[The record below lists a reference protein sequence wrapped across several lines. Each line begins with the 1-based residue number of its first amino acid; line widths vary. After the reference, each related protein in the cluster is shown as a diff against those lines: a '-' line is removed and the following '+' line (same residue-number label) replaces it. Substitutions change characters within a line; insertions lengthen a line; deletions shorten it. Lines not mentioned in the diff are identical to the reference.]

1 MDVLE
6 AIKTRV
12 SIRDYKPDPVPE
24 HLIDEILEAGRR
36 APSGLNMQPWR
47 FIVIRNPELRAK
59 IGELAVVA
67 AVALFKPKTAELE
80 RRFIA
85 IPEEK
90 RAEVVRGLTTGA
102 RFKFVG
108 EAPVLIAVA
117 ADTSETED
125 YDLSTAAA
133 IENMLL
139 AAHGLGLGACW
150 VGLPVSKPEFRD
162 HLAAM
167 LGLPEHIK
175 PRAVISLGYPSRV
188 PKLRP
193 RLDIEKIVSYE
204 RYGNHPRGAPYRALE
219 I

>member
-12 SIRDYKPDPVPE
+12 SIRDYKPDPIPE
-24 HLIDEILEAGRR
+24 NLITEILEAGRR
-36 APSGLNMQPWR
+36 APSGMNMQPWR

-59 IGELAVVA
+59 IGELSVAA
-67 AVALFKPKTAELE
+67 AVAVFKPRTTELE
-80 RRFIA
+80 KRFGD

-90 RAEVVRGLTTGA
+90 RAEVVRGMITGA

-125 YDLSTAAA
+125 YDLSIAAA

-175 PRAVISLGYPSRV
+175 PRAIICLGYPSRV

-193 RLDIEKIVSYE
+193 RLGLEEIVSYE
-204 RYGNHPRGAPYRALE
+204 RYGNRPQVVLHKALE

>member
-1 MDVLE
+1 M
-6 AIKTRV
+6 
-12 SIRDYKPDPVPE
+12 
-24 HLIDEILEAGRR
+24 
-36 APSGLNMQPWR
+36 NMQPWR

-59 IGELAVVA
+59 IGELSVAA
-67 AVALFKPKTAELE
+67 AVAVFKPRTTELE
-80 RRFIA
+80 KRFGD

-90 RAEVVRGLTTGA
+90 RAEVVRGMITGA

-125 YDLSTAAA
+125 YDLSIAAA

-175 PRAVISLGYPSRV
+175 PRAIISLGYPSRV

-193 RLDIEKIVSYE
+193 RLGLEEIVSYE
-204 RYGNHPRGAPYRALE
+204 RYGNRPQVVLHKALE